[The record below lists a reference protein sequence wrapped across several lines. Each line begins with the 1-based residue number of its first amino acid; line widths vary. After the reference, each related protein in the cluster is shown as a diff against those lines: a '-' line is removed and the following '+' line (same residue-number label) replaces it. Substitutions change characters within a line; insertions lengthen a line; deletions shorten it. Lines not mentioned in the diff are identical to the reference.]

1 MYGGRNSKKF
11 HFLQRIERRV
21 KIR

>member
-11 HFLQRIERRV
+11 HFLQRIER
-21 KIR
+21 